1 MSHYIMALDQGT
13 TTSRTLIFNKAGEI
27 VSSSQQEF
35 KQIYPQP
42 GWVEHDPEEIWTSQ
56 LQTIREALGRAK
68 LKASEISAIG
78 IANQRETMVLWDRR
92 TGKPVYNAIVW
103 QCRRT
108 ADFCKELQEEGFNTS
123 LKEKTGLVTDA
134 YFSGTKLKWALD
146 HVPGARRDAEKGLLA
161 FGTIDSWLVNR
172 LSGGKVHVTDYS
184 NASRTLLYNIHE
196 LKWDDEILRRFG
208 IPPSLLP
215 EVVSSSHSVGFTE
228 PAILDATIPIAGIAG
243 DQQAALFGQCCFD
256 PGMVKTTYG
265 TGCFMLMNTGREAR
279 PSASGLLTTIAWG
292 IKGEITYAMEGGTF
306 IAGAVIQWLRDEL
319 KLIRSAEESEHLAS
333 MVEDSNGVYV
343 VPAFVGLGAPHW
355 DPHARGAILGLTRG
369 VNRSHLVRAAIES
382 IAFQTKEVVD
392 CMVRDSGLKLTELR
406 VDGGAAANNL
416 LCQFQADLL
425 DIPIRRPKVLEST
438 ALGVAYLAGLAVGYW
453 KNREEISANWSVGR
467 EFFPRMSEDRRR
479 KLVNGWERA
488 VARSKSWVS
497 PEQRDGAERKPLS

>member
-1 MSHYIMALDQGT
+1 MDHYIMALDQGT
-13 TTSRTLIFNKAGEI
+13 TNSRTLIFNSAGEI

-35 KQIYPQP
+35 KQIYPRP
-42 GWVEHDPEEIWTSQ
+42 GWVEHDPEEIWASQ
-56 LQTIREALGRAK
+56 LKTIREALDRGNVQ
-68 LKASEISAIG
+68 ASEISAIG
-78 IANQRETMVLWDRR
+78 IANQRETTVLWDRR
-92 TGKPVYNAIVW
+92 TGKPIHNAIVW

-108 ADFCKELQEEGFNTS
+108 ANFCKELQEEGFDAR
-123 LKEKTGLVTDA
+123 LREKTGLVTDA
-134 YFSGTKLKWALD
+134 YFSGTKLKWVLD
-146 HVPGARRDAEKGLLA
+146 HVPGARREAEKGHLA

-196 LKWDDEILRRFG
+196 LRWDDEILGRFG
-208 IPPSLLP
+208 IHPSLLP
-215 EVVSSSHSVGFTE
+215 EVVPSSHPVAFTDLE
-228 PAILDATIPIAGIAG
+228 ILGATVPIAGIVG

-256 PGMVKTTYG
+256 PGTVKTTYG
-265 TGCFMLMNTGREAR
+265 TGCFMLMNTGRKAI
-279 PSASGLLTTIAWG
+279 PSACGLLTTIAWG
-292 IKGEITYAMEGGTF
+292 MGQEITYALEGSTF

-355 DPHARGAILGLTRG
+355 DPYARGAILGLTRG
-369 VNRSHLVRAAIES
+369 ANRSHIVRAAIES

-392 CMVRDSGLKLTELR
+392 CMVHDSGLDLKEVK

-425 DIPIRRPKVLEST
+425 DIPVRRPKVLETT
-438 ALGVAYLAGLAVGYW
+438 ALGAAYLAGLAVGYW
-453 KNREEISANWSVGR
+453 GDREEISANWSMGR
-467 EFFPRMSEDRRR
+467 EFFPQMSEDRRR
-479 KLVNGWERA
+479 KLVMGWERA
-488 VARSKSWVS
+488 VARSKSWAS
-497 PEQRDGAERKPLS
+497 PEWEG

>member
-1 MSHYIMALDQGT
+1 MGRYIMALDQGT
-13 TTSRTLIFNKAGEI
+13 TSSRTLIFNSEGDI

-35 KQIYPQP
+35 KQIYPRP
-42 GWVEHDPEEIWTSQ
+42 GWVEHDPEQIWTSQ
-56 LQTIREALGRAK
+56 LQTIREALDRAN
-68 LKASEISAIG
+68 LKAGDISAIG

-92 TGKPVYNAIVW
+92 TDKPIYNAIVW

-108 ADFCKELQEEGFNTS
+108 ANFCKELQEEGFDTK
-123 LKEKTGLVTDA
+123 LREKTGLVTDA
-134 YFSGTKLKWALD
+134 YFSGTKLKWVLD
-146 HVPGARRDAEKGLLA
+146 HVPGARRDAEKGHLA

-172 LSGGKVHVTDYS
+172 LSGGKAHVTDYS
-184 NASRTLLYNIHE
+184 NASRTLLYNIHD
-196 LKWDDEILRRFG
+196 LRWDDEILRRFG

-215 EVVSSSHSVGFTE
+215 EVVPSSHPAAFTDLK
-228 PAILDATIPIAGIAG
+228 ILDATIPIAGIAG

-265 TGCFMLMNTGREAR
+265 TGCFMLMNTGQEAK
-279 PSASGLLTTIAWG
+279 PSESGLLTTIAWG
-292 IKGEITYAMEGGTF
+292 MGGEITYALEGSTF
-306 IAGAVIQWLRDEL
+306 IAGALIQWLRDEL
-319 KLIRSAEESEHLAS
+319 KLIRSAEESEQLAS
-333 MVEDSNGVYV
+333 MVEDSNGVYI

-392 CMVRDSGLKLTELR
+392 CMVHDSGLGLTELR

-425 DIPIRRPKVLEST
+425 GIPIRRPKVLEST
-438 ALGVAYLAGLAVGYW
+438 ALGAAYLAGLAVGFW
-453 KNREEISANWSVGR
+453 GNREEISANWTMGR
-467 EFFPRMSEDRRR
+467 EFIPRMSEDRRR
-479 KLVNGWERA
+479 KLVMGWERA
-488 VARSKSWVS
+488 VDRSKSWVS
-497 PEQRDGAERKPLS
+497 PEQEG

>member
-1 MSHYIMALDQGT
+1 MGQYIMALDQGT
-13 TTSRTLIFNKAGEI
+13 TNSRTLIFNRAGEI
-27 VSSSQQEF
+27 VSSSQREF
-35 KQIYPQP
+35 KQIYPRP
-42 GWVEHDPEEIWTSQ
+42 GWVEHDPEEIWASQ
-56 LQTIREALGRAK
+56 LQTIREALSRAN
-68 LKASEISAIG
+68 LQASEISAIG

-92 TGKPVYNAIVW
+92 TGKPIYNAIVW

-108 ADFCKELQEEGFNTS
+108 ANFCKELQEEGFDTT
-123 LKEKTGLVTDA
+123 LREKTGLVTDA
-134 YFSGTKLKWALD
+134 YFSGTKLKWVLD
-146 HVPGARRDAEKGLLA
+146 QVPGARREAEKGHLA

-172 LSGGKVHVTDYS
+172 LSGGKAHVTDYS

-196 LKWDDEILRRFG
+196 LRWDDEILQRFA

-215 EVVSSSHSVGFTE
+215 EVVPSSHPVAFTDLR
-228 PAILDATIPIAGIAG
+228 ILDATIPIAGIAG

-256 PGMVKTTYG
+256 PGLVKTTYG
-265 TGCFMLMNTGREAR
+265 TGCFMLMNTGRRAK
-279 PSASGLLTTIAWG
+279 PSTCGLLTTIAWG
-292 IKGEITYAMEGGTF
+292 MGREITYALEGSTF

-319 KLIRSAEESEHLAS
+319 KLIGSADESETLAS

-369 VNRSHLVRAAIES
+369 VNRNHLVRAAIES

-392 CMVRDSGLKLTELR
+392 CMIRDSGLGLTELR
-406 VDGGAAANNL
+406 VDGGAAVNNL

-438 ALGVAYLAGLAVGYW
+438 ALGAAYLAGLAVGYW
-453 KNREEISANWSVGR
+453 GNREEISANWSMGR
-467 EFFPRMSEDRRR
+467 EFLPQMSNDRRR
-479 KLVNGWERA
+479 KLVMGWEQA
-488 VARSKSWVS
+488 VARSKSWAS
-497 PEQRDGAERKPLS
+497 PEGEG

>member
-1 MSHYIMALDQGT
+1 MGHYIMALDQGT
-13 TTSRTLIFNKAGEI
+13 TNSRTLIFNRDGEI
-27 VSSSQQEF
+27 VSSSQQKL
-35 KQIYPQP
+35 KQIYPRP
-42 GWVEHDPEEIWTSQ
+42 GWVEHDPEQIWTSQ
-56 LQTIREALGRAK
+56 LQTIRVALDKANIQ
-68 LKASEISAIG
+68 ASEISAIG

-108 ADFCKELQEEGFNTS
+108 ANFCKELQEEGFDAR
-123 LKEKTGLVTDA
+123 LREKTGLVTDA
-134 YFSGTKLKWALD
+134 YFSGTKLKWVLD
-146 HVPGARRDAEKGLLA
+146 QVPGARSEAEKGHLA

-184 NASRTLLYNIHE
+184 NASRTLLFNIHD
-196 LKWDDEILRRFG
+196 LRWDDEILQRFG

-215 EVVSSSHSVGFTE
+215 EVVPSSHPVAFTDLK
-228 PAILDATIPIAGIAG
+228 ILDATVPIAGIAG

-265 TGCFMLMNTGREAR
+265 TGCFMLMNTGVEAK
-279 PSASGLLTTIAWG
+279 PSTCGLLTTIAWG
-292 IKGEITYAMEGGTF
+292 MGREITYALEGSTF

-319 KLIRSAEESEHLAS
+319 KLIRSAEESETLAS
-333 MVEDSNGVYV
+333 MVENSNGVYV

-355 DPHARGAILGLTRG
+355 DPHARGTILGLTRG

-392 CMVRDSGLKLTELR
+392 CMAQDSGLGLTELR
-406 VDGGAAANNL
+406 VDGGAAVNNL

-438 ALGVAYLAGLAVGYW
+438 ALGAAYLAGLAVGYW
-453 KNREEISANWSVGR
+453 GNREEISANWSMGR
-467 EFFPRMSEDRRR
+467 EFFPRMSKDWRR
-479 KLVNGWERA
+479 KLVMGWERA
-488 VARSKSWVS
+488 VARSKNWAS
-497 PEQRDGAERKPLS
+497 PEEG

>member
-1 MSHYIMALDQGT
+1 MALDQGT
-13 TTSRTLIFNKAGEI
+13 TNSRTLIFNKAGEI
-27 VSSSQQEF
+27 VSSSRQEF
-35 KQIYPQP
+35 KQIYPRP
-42 GWVEHDPEEIWTSQ
+42 GWVEHDPEQIWTSQ
-56 LQTIREALGRAK
+56 LQTIREALDKAN

-108 ADFCKELQEEGFNTS
+108 ANFCKELQEEGFDAR
-123 LKEKTGLVTDA
+123 LREKTGLVTDA

-146 HVPGARRDAEKGLLA
+146 HIPGARREAEKGHLA

-196 LKWDDEILRRFG
+196 LRWDDEILLRFG
-208 IPPSLLP
+208 IHSSLLP
-215 EVVSSSHSVGFTE
+215 EVVPSSHPVAFTDLK
-228 PAILDATIPIAGIAG
+228 ILNTTVPIAGIAG

-265 TGCFMLMNTGREAR
+265 TGCFMVMNTGREAK

-292 IKGEITYAMEGGTF
+292 MGQEITYALEGSTF

-319 KLIRSAEESEHLAS
+319 KLIRSAEESENLAS
-333 MVEDSNGVYV
+333 MVEDSNGVYI

-355 DPHARGAILGLTRG
+355 DPNARGAILGLTRG
-369 VNRSHLVRAAIES
+369 ANRSHLVRAAIES

-392 CMVRDSGLKLTELR
+392 CMIHDSGLGLTELR

-438 ALGVAYLAGLAVGYW
+438 ALGAAYLAGIAVGYW
-453 KNREEISANWSVGR
+453 GDREEISANWSMGR
-467 EFFPRMSEDRRR
+467 EFLPQMSKDWRR
-479 KLVNGWERA
+479 KLVMEWERA
-488 VARSKSWVS
+488 VARSKSWAS
-497 PEQRDGAERKPLS
+497 PEHESESGTKSPG